1 MNLPSGVERCA
12 RQDDT
17 NGHDHAAQHTPAI
30 VAYLLRVTRHT
41 ALAKSSAMISAPFRA
56 TVTPTGRPRVFLLSR
71 GAHWIRG
78 RDDFA

>member
-1 MNLPSGVERCA
+1 
-12 RQDDT
+12 
-17 NGHDHAAQHTPAI
+17 

-41 ALAKSSAMISAPFRA
+41 ALAKSSAMISAPFGA